1 MTFGRGASA
10 LALGCSALVCWAAL
24 CAAARPAHAQEND
37 KVEASTAMYVRT
49 DTDETTVLT
58 PRLELGAPLTEETR
72 LDLVYTVDVWTSA
85 SIDIRT
91 SASIRTGDA
100 APARVTEQRDEID
113 VGVQHTLGDVILG
126 GSYRYSVEHDYES
139 HGGSL
144 GGSLDFADKSANA
157 ALAVRAYFDTVGRA
171 GAPDFEE
178 KSTLLSA
185 RAALT
190 QVIDRESLAQLVY
203 EAGLQQGYLSS
214 PYRFV
219 RFAAADGP
227 RESRCRESVTLCL
240 PEVNPDSRLRHAI
253 ALSGRRA
260 LGEAFSLG
268 ASYRFYLDSW
278 DMTSHTLG
286 LDGALVPADDW
297 LVSLGYRFYT
307 QSSAS
312 HFKTFYVSAPM
323 RPLEE
328 AYTSDKELSALSSH
342 RLQLEVMK
350 RFELDELGS
359 ELSTVLLLAPTHF
372 LYHEFLLLDTITAL
386 EVTLAVEV
394 AL

>member
-1 MTFGRGASA
+1 MRLVRCAWGLACVTLCGIAGSASA
-10 LALGCSALVCWAAL
+10 
-24 CAAARPAHAQEND
+24 QET
-37 KVEASTAMYVRT
+37 KVQASSAMYVRT

-58 PRLELGAPLTEETR
+58 PRLELGAPITEETR
-72 LDLVYTVDVWTSA
+72 IDLVYTVDVWTSA

-91 SASIRTGDA
+91 SASVRPGDVE
-100 APARVTEQRDEID
+100 PTKVTEQRDEID
-113 VGVQHTLGDVILG
+113 VGLQHTLGDVILG

-144 GGSLDFADKSANA
+144 GGSLDFADKSANV
-157 ALAVRAYFDTVGRA
+157 ALAARAYFDTVGRA

-178 KSTLLSA
+178 KSTQLGV
-185 RAALT
+185 RAAFT
-190 QVIDRESLAQLVY
+190 QVVDRDTLVQLVY
-203 EAGLQQGYLSS
+203 EPSLQQGYLSS

-227 RESRCRESVTLCL
+227 LVSTCREPVTLCL

-260 LGEAFSLG
+260 LGDAFSVG
-268 ASYRFYLDSW
+268 AGYRFYLDSW
-278 DMTSHTLG
+278 DMTSHTLS
-286 LDGALVPADDW
+286 LDGALMPSDDW
-297 LVSLGYRFYT
+297 LFSLGYRFYR

-312 HFKTFYVSAPM
+312 HFESFYVSAAM
-323 RPLEE
+323 KPLEE
-328 AYTSDKELSALSSH
+328 AYTSDKELSELSSH
-342 RLQLEVMK
+342 RLSLEVMK
-350 RFELDELGS
+350 TFVLDELGS
-359 ELSTVLLLAPTHF
+359 ELSTVLLVAPTHF
-372 LYHEFLLLDTITAL
+372 LYHEFLLLDSITAF